1 MTDHTPEQPHDQTPD
16 APTADTASSTDTAAS
31 ADTSGMPKSFDP
43 ATAEPK
49 WADRWFREPFRA
61 DASSSK
67 PPFTIM
73 IPPPNVTGNLHLGH
87 ALDNTLIDTLIR
99 FKRMAGF
106 EALYLPGMDH
116 AGISTQV
123 VVERQLKAENI
134 TRFDLGREKFLER
147 VWAWKQ
153 ESGGQIFEQLRRLG
167 VSADWTRERFTM
179 DDLLSRAVRHQ
190 FVRLYSEG
198 LAYRGERIVN
208 WDVAAQTTLSELEI
222 DREERKGQMTTL
234 RYMLA
239 DPATP
244 ASNGEA
250 GEILIATVRPETIFA
265 DQAIAVHPDD
275 ERFRHLVGLQARIP
289 LTKRLIPIIAD
300 AAVEM
305 GFGVGA
311 LKITPAHDPTDFE
324 IGERHGLARPSVID
338 LNGNLTSDL
347 VPDAFQGMERFAA
360 RKAVLKAL
368 EEDGALV
375 EQKDHVTAI
384 GLSER
389 TKVPVEPIV
398 STQWFVN
405 VKPLAQRVL
414 EGLDAGDMQLIPDR
428 YTKVNRDWL
437 ENIRDWNIS
446 RQLWWGHQI
455 PAWYDEDGNVYVPSP
470 ENPDL
475 DCDQDARYA
484 HLTLRRDPDVFDTW
498 FSSNLWPFSTLGWPD
513 LDAEDFQKFYPTQ
526 VLVTGYDILFFWV
539 ARMQMAAYGL
549 TDQAPFGRIMLHG
562 LYLDEKGQKMSKSKG
577 NGIDPL
583 ALFETYGVD
592 ASRFAFAFLSTG
604 GQDIR
609 HDPRR
614 FEQGRNFANKLW
626 NAARFAVLNIQKADD
641 AGLLG
646 ESGSGDDLTR
656 YVRHAV
662 RERTGDPIRSRD
674 ALAQVRAQP
683 DQLTLADRWI
693 ISRLDAVTR
702 EVTAHLDALDIGAA
716 IRALYSFTWDEFCDW
731 YIEAAKPALQ
741 EGRLGTLVTVK
752 AVLEHILKML
762 HPVMPFITS
771 ELYQNLGHR
780 RQIAVHTWPEGDDTL
795 HDEEATR
802 AFETLRAAVSAARSL
817 KNELGMAPQERLNV
831 ALDGER
837 AGVVL
842 DNRTIVEGIARVTL
856 VDALDGRTL
865 SAVEAGLTVLAPL
878 EGTVDIADW
887 LGKQKKRLAELD
899 KQINQ
904 AQGKLNNAGFVARAP
919 QDVIDEERRRVTDF
933 TAQKERLQAVLAQ
946 F

>member
-1 MTDHTPEQPHDQTPD
+1 MNDVTKPELTKPEL
-16 APTADTASSTDTAAS
+16 
-31 ADTSGMPKSFDP
+31 PKSFDP
-43 ATAEPK
+43 SVAEPK
-49 WADRWFREPFRA
+49 WAERWFREPFRA

-67 PPFTIM
+67 PPFTIV
-73 IPPPNVTGNLHLGH
+73 IPPPNVTGSLHLGH

-99 FKRMAGF
+99 YKRMAGF
-106 EALYLPGMDH
+106 EALYLPGTDH

-123 VVERQLKAENI
+123 VVERQLKAEEK

-147 VWAWKQ
+147 VWDWKRQ
-153 ESGGQIFEQLRRLG
+153 SGGEILEQLRRLG

-179 DDLLSRAVRHQ
+179 DEGLSRAVRHQ
-190 FVRLYSEG
+190 FVKLYHDG

-222 DREERKGQMTTL
+222 DREERKGQMSTL

-275 ERFRHLVGLQARIP
+275 ERFRHLIGLNARIP
-289 LTKRLIPIIAD
+289 LTRQLIPIIAD
-300 AAVEM
+300 EAVEM

-338 LNGNLTSDL
+338 LNGNLSSDL
-347 VPDAFQGMERFAA
+347 VPEAFRGLERFAA
-360 RKAVLKAL
+360 RKAVVKAL
-368 EEDGALV
+368 EAAEALV

-384 GLSER
+384 GISER
-389 TKVPVEPIV
+389 TKVAVEPIV

-405 VKPLAQRVL
+405 VKPLAARVL
-414 EGLDAGDMQLIPDR
+414 EGLGAGDMKLLPER

-455 PAWYDEDGNVYVPSP
+455 PAWYDEEGNVYVPSP

-475 DCDQDARYA
+475 DCDQDPQYA
-484 HLTLRRDPDVFDTW
+484 HLSLRRDPDVFDTW

-513 LDAEDFQKFYPTQ
+513 LDSEDFGKFYPTQ

-539 ARMQMAAYGL
+539 ARMQMAGYAQ
-549 TDQAPFGRIMLHG
+549 TDQAPFSQIMLHG

-583 ALFETYGVD
+583 NLFDQYGVD
-592 ASRFAFAFLSTG
+592 ASRFAFAYLSTG
-604 GQDIR
+604 GQDIK

-626 NAARFAVLNIQKADD
+626 NAARFATMNFQKADE

-646 ESGSGDDLTR
+646 ESGPAADDTGNDLTR
-656 YVRHAV
+656 FVRHAV
-662 RERTGDPIRSRD
+662 RERTGDPIRSSA
-674 ALAQVRAQP
+674 ALSGIKAQP
-683 DQLTLADRWI
+683 ELLTLADRWI

-702 EVTAHLDALDIGAA
+702 EVSGLLDGLDIGAA
-716 IRALYSFTWDEFCDW
+716 IRTLYSFTWDEFCDW

-771 ELYQNLGHR
+771 ELYQSLGHR
-780 RQIAVHTWPEGDDTL
+780 RQLAVHTWPEADDAL
-795 HDEEATR
+795 HDDEATH

-817 KNELGMAPQERLNV
+817 KNELGMAPQERLSM
-831 ALDGER
+831 ALEGER
-837 AGVVL
+837 AAVVL
-842 DNRTIVEGIARVTL
+842 ENRAVVEGIAKVTL
-856 VDALDGRTL
+856 VPSLEGRTL
-865 SAVEAGLTVLAPL
+865 SAVEAELTVLAPL

-887 LGKQKKRLAELD
+887 LGKQKKRLTELE
-899 KQINQ
+899 KQISQ
-904 AQGKLNNAGFVARAP
+904 AQGKLSNAGFVARAP
-919 QDVIDEERRRVTDF
+919 AEVIEEEQRRVTDF
-933 TAQKERLQAVLAQ
+933 SAQKVRLEEVLAQ

>member
-1 MTDHTPEQPHDQTPD
+1 MNELTRAEL
-16 APTADTASSTDTAAS
+16 
-31 ADTSGMPKSFDP
+31 PKSFDP
-43 ATAEPK
+43 LLAEPK
-49 WADRWFREPFRA
+49 WAERWFREPFRA
-61 DASSSK
+61 DASSAK
-67 PPFTIM
+67 PPFTIV
-73 IPPPNVTGNLHLGH
+73 IPPPNVTGSLHLGH

-99 FKRMAGF
+99 YKRMAGF
-106 EALYLPGMDH
+106 EALYLPGTDH

-123 VVERQLKAENI
+123 VVERQLKAEEK

-147 VWAWKQ
+147 VWDWKRQ
-153 ESGGQIFEQLRRLG
+153 SGGEILEQLRRLG

-179 DDLLSRAVRHQ
+179 DEGLSRAVRHQ
-190 FVRLYSEG
+190 FVKLYHGG

-222 DREERKGQMTTL
+222 DREERKGQMSTL
-234 RYMLA
+234 RYQLA
-239 DPATP
+239 DPGTP

-265 DQAIAVHPDD
+265 DQAIAVHPED
-275 ERFRHLVGLQARIP
+275 ERFRHLIGLKARIP
-289 LTKRLIPIIAD
+289 LTRQLIPIIAD
-300 AAVEM
+300 EAVEM

-338 LNGNLTSDL
+338 LQGNLTSDL
-347 VPDAFQGMERFAA
+347 VPGAFRGLERFAA
-360 RKAVLKAL
+360 RKAVIKAL
-368 EEDGALV
+368 EAEGALV
-375 EQKDHVTAI
+375 EQKDHITAI
-384 GLSER
+384 GISER
-389 TKVPVEPIV
+389 TKVAVEPIV

-405 VKPLAQRVL
+405 VRPLAARVL
-414 EGLDAGDMQLIPDR
+414 EGLDAGDMKLLPER
-428 YTKVNRDWL
+428 YTRVNRDWL

-455 PAWYDEDGNVYVPSP
+455 PAWYDEEGNVYVPSP

-475 DCDQDARYA
+475 DCDQDPQYA

-498 FSSNLWPFSTLGWPD
+498 FSSNLWPFSVLGWPD
-513 LDAEDFQKFYPTQ
+513 EGDEDFQKFYPTQ

-539 ARMQMAAYGL
+539 ARMQMAGYAQ
-549 TDQAPFGRIMLHG
+549 TDRAPFERVMLHG

-583 ALFETYGVD
+583 ELFGQYGVD

-604 GQDIR
+604 GQDIK

-614 FEQGRNFANKLW
+614 YEQGRNFANKLW
-626 NAARFAVLNIQKADD
+626 NAARFATLNFQKADE

-646 ESGSGDDLTR
+646 ESGTGDDLTR

-674 ALAQVRAQP
+674 ALSQVRAQP
-683 DQLTLADRWI
+683 ELLTLADRWI

-702 EVTAHLDALDIGAA
+702 EVSALLNALDIGAA
-716 IRALYSFTWDEFCDW
+716 IRVLYSFTWDEFCDW

-752 AVLEHILKML
+752 AVLEHILKLL

-771 ELYQNLGHR
+771 ELYQSLGHR
-780 RQIAVHTWPEGDDTL
+780 RQLAVHTWPEGDDAL
-795 HDEEATR
+795 HDDEATR
-802 AFETLRAAVSAARSL
+802 AFEALRSAVSAARSL
-817 KNELGMAPQERLNV
+817 KNELGLSPQERLNI
-831 ALDGER
+831 ALEGEK

-842 DNRTIVEGIARVTL
+842 ENRVVVESIARVNL
-856 VDALDGRTL
+856 VESLEGRTL
-865 SAVEAGLTVLAPL
+865 SAVEAGLSVLAGL

-887 LGKQKKRLAELD
+887 LGKQRKRLLELD
-899 KQINQ
+899 RQIAQ
-904 AQGKLNNAGFVARAP
+904 AQGKLGNAGFVARAP
-919 QDVIDEERRRVTDF
+919 AEVTLEEQRRFTDF
-933 TAQKERLQAVLAQ
+933 SAQKVRLQAVLAQ